1 MLLWRHNERDGVS
14 NHRRFD
20 CLFNHFQAQIKEI
33 SKHWPLWGQSTG
45 HNPLVN
51 IDIHYIDVIM
61 SVMASQITSISIV
74 YWTVCSGGY
83 QRKYQSS
90 TSLAFVRGNHRGPV
104 DSPHKGPVTQK
115 KYPIDDVIM
124 YHDKIMRNINV
135 VIFYGIYCISLSSP
149 SAMTIDSR
157 FSG

>member
-1 MLLWRHNERDGVS
+1 MSAMASQIIGVSIVCSTIFQAQIKENIKALASVRAIHRSQSISKYRYSLHWRHNERDGVS
-14 NHRRFD
+14 NHQHLD
-20 CLFNHFQAQIKEI
+20 CLLNRLFRWI
-33 SKHWPLWGQSTG
+33 SKKISKLHVTG
-45 HNPLVN
+45 LCEGKPPGT
-51 IDIHYIDVIM
+51 
-61 SVMASQITSISIV
+61 SGFPPQRASN
-74 YWTVCSGGY
+74 
-83 QRKYQSS
+83 
-90 TSLAFVRGNHRGPV
+90 A
-104 DSPHKGPVTQK
+104 K